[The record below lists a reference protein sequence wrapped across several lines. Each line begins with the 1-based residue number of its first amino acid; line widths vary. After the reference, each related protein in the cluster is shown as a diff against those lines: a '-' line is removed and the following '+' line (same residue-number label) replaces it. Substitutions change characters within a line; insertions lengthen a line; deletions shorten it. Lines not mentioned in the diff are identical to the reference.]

1 MPHTLWSGD
10 TLLGETDFGLGSP
23 RPGFRVGVFHP
34 SPGGLS
40 AIPILANAVTTLR
53 ASAAM
58 LDREEITRE
67 RLGDAVGPAVYDA
80 LNNTPE
86 GQRAAA
92 ARAAVEALHLELR
105 DADGRAVRTGHI
117 VLFDM
122 VENIPP
128 FAGLPAEARLEV
140 ERMGFGRYL
149 LCATDES
156 PD

>member
-1 MPHTLWSGD
+1 MSHALWSDG

-23 RPGFRVGVFHP
+23 QPGIRVGVFHP
-34 SPGGLS
+34 TPAGLA
-40 AIPILANAVTTLR
+40 AIPILANVVTTAKALGP
-53 ASAAM
+53 M
-58 LDREEITRE
+58 LKREGITRE
-67 RLGDAVGPAVYDA
+67 RLGEAVGPATYEA
-80 LNNTPE
+80 LTNTPE
-86 GQRAAA
+86 GRRAVD

-105 DADGRAVRTGHI
+105 DADGHVVRIGQIT
-117 VLFDM
+117 LFDM

-128 FAGLPAEARLEV
+128 FAGLPADARLEV

>member
-1 MPHTLWSGD
+1 MPHTLWSNG

-34 SPGGLS
+34 TPAGFA
-40 AIPILANAVTTLR
+40 AIPILANAVTTAR
-53 ASAAM
+53 ATAAM

-67 RLGDAVGPAVYDA
+67 RLGEAVGPAIYEA
-80 LNNTPE
+80 LNNSPE
-86 GQRAAA
+86 GKHAAD

-105 DADGRAVRTGHI
+105 DADGHVVRTGQI
-117 VLFDM
+117 TLFDM

-128 FAGLPAEARLEV
+128 FAGLPADARLEV

-149 LCATDES
+149 LCATEES

>member
-10 TLLGETDFGLGSP
+10 ALLGETDFGLGSP
-23 RPGFRVGVFHP
+23 RPGFRVGMFHP
-34 SPGGLS
+34 TPAGLA
-40 AIPILANAVTTLR
+40 AIPILANAVTTAR
-53 ASAAM
+53 ATAAM

-67 RLGDAVGPAVYDA
+67 RLGDAVGPAIYEA
-80 LNNTPE
+80 LNNSPE

-105 DADGRAVRTGHI
+105 DAGGWAVRTGQI
-117 VLFDM
+117 ILFDM

-128 FAGLPAEARLEV
+128 FAGLPADARLEV
-140 ERMGFGRYL
+140 ERTGFGRYL

>member
-1 MPHTLWSGD
+1 MPHTLWSDD

-34 SPGGLS
+34 TPAGLA
-40 AIPILANAVTTLR
+40 AIPVLANVVTTAR
-53 ASAAM
+53 ATAAM
-58 LDREEITRE
+58 LEREEITRE
-67 RLGDAVGPAVYDA
+67 RLGDAVGPAVYEA

-92 ARAAVEALHLELR
+92 ARAALEALHLELR
-105 DADGRAVRTGHI
+105 DADARVSRTGHI

-128 FAGLPAEARLEV
+128 FAGLPADARLEV

-149 LCATDES
+149 LCAMDES
-156 PD
+156 PE